1 MSHGHNLIR
10 SSTIVSEAVLTP
22 PTLPGFYPHSD
33 GPLRARCRLGSDLK
47 PRSITTMM
55 DLGCWDAA
63 IYPAIS
69 KGSAGFS
76 QSSEQG
82 GGCHCQ
88 STLEKQIV
96 SKTNKTD
103 LCFPSTQQPI
113 RLSFL
118 DFRSPGAHRLR
129 RSTRADAV
137 RWQVFAPL
145 RQMLVSWRSFLHA
158 GRVSFRI
165 VVSLCPARTGPGCSA
180 RYQPAVYA
188 ASGRQPC

>member
-137 RWQVFAPL
+137 RWQVFRATATDARFLAFFPP
-145 RQMLVSWRSFLHA
+145 RWQSFIPNRRKSVS
-158 GRVSFRI
+158 
-165 VVSLCPARTGPGCSA
+165 GPNGP
-180 RYQPAVYA
+180 RM
-188 ASGRQPC
+188 